1 MAFIK
6 VENPRTDN
14 VPKTQLAVGQASGVG
29 TIYIKN
35 PNGFQANWGMQIGDS
50 GQDQSE
56 IVLAN
61 ASAPSGTQIVLSG
74 TTLYEHP
81 TDTPVYALKWNQV
94 VFEKS
99 SAGTAGTATPMTDGT
114 VTISPDTWDYSNE
127 VAFTQFD
134 DTSAVSTDAYRTRF
148 RNSALAVQTAQS
160 DWLTPTGFTFYSL
173 ARMRDRIKGKLW
185 NSTFVTDDQ
194 LDDLI
199 NEWKDEMV
207 TALIAVNEDYA
218 LGTVD
223 VGFGTAGLGT
233 VTTVDFK
240 DVRRVWVTTNSTDY
254 YQSTKMNIN
263 DFLPSQTFSSVHP
276 YHAWQGDTVLQV
288 KPDGSAGMATIQ
300 VYDIGGINLKVQPL
314 LHKEGDLLRSV
325 NVETFPVGAKRKRP
339 GYITYLGTMPN
350 GSSVAGLFNWE
361 RNNGTQFWNYAF
373 AGGNL
378 YSSQQGTG
386 DWTITGNGTF
396 NSAGTITHTV
406 LEDTLC
412 VSDGVGSIFTSTNGT
427 SFTPATDSPPAVAL
441 EEYHQRIFAAGTAS
455 NLFWSNIGTPTDWT
469 NDSSSVLIPGEGK
482 LLSLFKSSN
491 RLIPTKNSGKM
502 FRFEE
507 FDLVDL
513 TTNLGPTSNSAIG
526 NIEGISL
533 LELLNK
539 DNSLPS

>member
-35 PNGFQANWGMQIGDS
+35 PNGFQANRGMQIGDS

-194 LDDLI
+194 IDDWV

-263 DFLPSQTFSSVHP
+263 DFLPSQTFSSVNP

-288 KPDGSAGMATIQ
+288 KPDGSAGTARLAFYRFGTQ
-300 VYDIGGINLKVQPL
+300 LVNETDELPQPL
-314 LHKEGDLLRSV
+314 RPYTRSFIDYSLAQAFLKDNKQGEYRDKLGEALSAKANFV
-325 NVETFPVGAKRKRP
+325 SEISSRDKSGVE
-339 GYITYLGTMPN
+339 YIDIVEPT
-350 GSSVAGLFNWE
+350 
-361 RNNGTQFWNYAF
+361 
-373 AGGNL
+373 
-378 YSSQQGTG
+378 
-386 DWTITGNGTF
+386 
-396 NSAGTITHTV
+396 SA
-406 LEDTLC
+406 D
-412 VSDGVGSIFTSTNGT
+412 D
-427 SFTPATDSPPAVAL
+427 
-441 EEYHQRIFAAGTAS
+441 Q
-455 NLFWSNIGTPTDWT
+455 LFW
-469 NDSSSVLIPGEGK
+469 
-482 LLSLFKSSN
+482 
-491 RLIPTKNSGKM
+491 
-502 FRFEE
+502 
-507 FDLVDL
+507 
-513 TTNLGPTSNSAIG
+513 
-526 NIEGISL
+526 
-533 LELLNK
+533 
-539 DNSLPS
+539 